1 MGITELEQLNT
12 DLYIEMG
19 PGKTLAGMN
28 KRIGTKA
35 QTISIEKVDDL
46 KLLEAIS

>member
-1 MGITELEQLNT
+1 
-12 DLYIEMG
+12 
-19 PGKTLAGMN
+19 MN

-46 KLLEAIS
+46 KLLEAISWAVF